1 MRGILVPLVLLSALS
16 TISAFDVT
24 FEQHNSREASCRR
37 TAGAFDLQKALDNS
51 TLYEQVFHW
60 MHERDVE
67 YWNYSVQDKNS
78 ATPDLRCVTVSYKT
92 FVASPTFFARLLQNF
107 HMAVQF
113 PIAVDKQICLA
124 GRSLMESTR
133 LSTPLI
139 HDMNMRGRYEV
150 TDDTIESVVEMHYDL
165 PWYIDFLVYDVSEH
179 LKTNLK
185 EKVDAVAH
193 SLCSDASTETKLT
206 SPLHKFSANLLRRT
220 PHKYPLPPPTKLHQ
234 ELESVF
240 LPPATKSIF
249 NKVQTY

>member
-51 TLYEQVFHW
+51 TLYDQVFHW

-150 TDDTIESVVEMHYDL
+150 TNDTIKSVVEMHYDL

-185 EKVDAVAH
+185 EKVDAVAE
-193 SLCSDASTETKLT
+193 SLCSRTTTFAGLSIPEHVYFRRKDKK
-206 SPLHKFSANLLRRT
+206 PCKKCNDKNL
-220 PHKYPLPPPTKLHQ
+220 
-234 ELESVF
+234 
-240 LPPATKSIF
+240 
-249 NKVQTY
+249 